1 MIPTLRKR
9 CAITVGSLVVLA
21 SPLAHANDLG
31 PGAAAP
37 GGPPAAVPAVASA
50 PAPDAT
56 ASFAGRLAGEGRPR
70 PGRAPRS
77 VGPDEQQPV
86 ESQPVEPWT
95 PDRTGDADADAGTGR
110 DTDGS
115 GDASVSQSRPSSPD
129 AAGEEAYGETGGDG
143 AAEPN
148 TDADTGTGSDTDTGA
163 GIDANRDT
171 DSDPQPELTANAP
184 TAARQRPAQPVGTTA
199 DQQVSPVSLG
209 AGMALMGLGIGFL
222 GLRLRR
228 R

>member
-21 SPLAHANDLG
+21 SPLAQANDLG

-37 GGPPAAVPAVASA
+37 GGPPAAAPAVATA
-50 PAPDAT
+50 PAPDPT

-70 PGRAPRS
+70 PGRAPHS
-77 VGPDEQQPV
+77 AGPDEQQPV
-86 ESQPVEPWT
+86 ESQPAEPWT
-95 PDRTGDADADAGTGR
+95 PDRTGDADA
-110 DTDGS
+110 
-115 GDASVSQSRPSSPD
+115 SVSQSRPSSPD
-129 AAGEEAYGETGGDG
+129 VAGEEAYGETDGTDGDG

-148 TDADTGTGSDTDTGA
+148 TDTDAGTETGA
-163 GIDANRDT
+163 GTDANRDA
-171 DSDPQPELTANAP
+171 DSDPQPELTGNAP
-184 TAARQRPAQPVGTTA
+184 TAARQRPAQSVGTTA